1 MYRRLFAL
9 TPLATILL
17 LVACDGAGTAGGA
30 SGPKND
36 FQNMKRANITIKG
49 HTFDSWLALSPQ
61 EQQTGLMNTT
71 TDEMKPA
78 VEGTDRGMLFVFD
91 DDQVRG
97 FWMRNTI
104 IPLDI
109 AFIRSDGTIVKIHT
123 MPPLELRIFS
133 SVEPAQYALEV
144 NAGRFQ
150 ALGIIEGDHVEI
162 PQSVLKTARP

>member
-1 MYRRLFAL
+1 MSV
-9 TPLATILL
+9 LAL
-17 LVACDGAGTAGGA
+17 LVACDAAGPAGN

-36 FQNMKRANITIKG
+36 LQNMQRAVVTIKG
-49 HTFDSWLALSPQ
+49 HTFDSWLALTPR

-71 TDEMKPA
+71 VDEMAPTDEGA
-78 VEGTDRGMLFVFD
+78 DRGMLFVFD
-91 DDQVRG
+91 DDEVRG

-109 AFIRSDGTIVKIHT
+109 AYIRSDGTIVKIHT
-123 MPPLELRIFS
+123 MPPLELRTFS

-150 ALGIIEGDHVEI
+150 ALGITEGDHVEI
-162 PQSVLKTARP
+162 PDGVLKTVRP